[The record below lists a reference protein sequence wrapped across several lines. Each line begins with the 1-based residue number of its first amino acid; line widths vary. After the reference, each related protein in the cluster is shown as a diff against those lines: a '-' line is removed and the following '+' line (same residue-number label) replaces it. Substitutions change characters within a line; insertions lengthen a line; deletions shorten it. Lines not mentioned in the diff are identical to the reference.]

1 MTDAITDVAGL
12 RERYRE
18 PAELAAAKVR
28 TDIAPVAAEFIARS
42 PLFVLA
48 TGSSSGADAS
58 PRGGPPGFVAV
69 LDAHRIAW
77 GDLAGNNLL
86 DSFTNIVE
94 QPHVGL
100 LFLVPGSDGT
110 VRVNG
115 RASITEDPQVLDA
128 TGIDGRRP
136 KVAVVVEVDQ
146 CYVHCAKAF
155 RRSALWDTTTWPAA
169 GGFPT
174 TAEIVAD
181 QHQLDGEMASVIDQS
196 LEENYRDTMWTEGGD
211 LA

>member
-1 MTDAITDVAGL
+1 MTDAIADLAGL
-12 RERYRE
+12 RARYRD
-18 PAELAAAKVR
+18 PSPLVLSKVR
-28 TDIAPVAAEFIARS
+28 GEVSPVAAEFIARS

-48 TGSSSGADAS
+48 TSSPSGADAS

-69 LDAHRIAW
+69 LDEHRLAW

-86 DSFTNIVE
+86 DSFSNIVE

-115 RASITEDPQVLDA
+115 RASITSDAEVLNA
-128 TGIDGRRP
+128 TGLDGRRP
-136 KVAVVVEVDQ
+136 KVAVVVDVDQ

-155 RRSALWDTTTWPAA
+155 RRSALWDTASWPSAEQ
-169 GGFPT
+169 FPT
-174 TAEIVAD
+174 TGQIITDQQSLDAELAP
-181 QHQLDGEMASVIDQS
+181 MIDQE
-196 LEENYRDTMWTEGGD
+196 LESNYVATLWEGGGD
-211 LA
+211 AG

>member
-1 MTDAITDVAGL
+1 MTDAITDVDDL
-12 RERYRE
+12 RARYRD
-18 PAELAAAKVR
+18 PAPLAVDKVR
-28 TDIAPVAAEFIARS
+28 ADVAPGAADFIARS
-42 PLFVLA
+42 PMFVLA
-48 TGSSSGADAS
+48 TGSASGADAS
-58 PRGGPPGFVAV
+58 PRGGPPGFVTV
-69 LDAHRIAW
+69 LDAHRLAW

-94 QPHVGL
+94 QPNVGL

-115 RASITEDPQVLDA
+115 RASITTDPAVLDA
-128 TGIDGRRP
+128 TLIDGRRP

-155 RRSALWDTTTWPAA
+155 RRSALWDTTTWPGEGA
-169 GGFPT
+169 FPT
-174 TAEIVAD
+174 TGEIVAS
-181 QHQLDGEMASVIDQS
+181 QHALDAEMVPVIDQS
-196 LEENYRDTMWTEGGD
+196 LEENYAETLWTEGGD